1 MLYIVSHDL
10 NDFIVDCAGPI
21 QIRQPGILISK
32 DWLLLSYRNSYTMT
46 SYECEDKDLKN
57 LSSKTVL
64 IIGAVT
70 GIGRAAVDL
79 LVGMLKLVLWRLTLR
94 FFTAYR

>member
-1 MLYIVSHDL
+1 
-10 NDFIVDCAGPI
+10 
-21 QIRQPGILISK
+21 
-32 DWLLLSYRNSYTMT
+32 MT